1 MRLERGSRISRLGP
15 RCSVQLQ
22 GRTAWIEKAR
32 RIRRGPNRAREEF
45 LRVANPLL
53 KSSESCAETR
63 IAAVRRLIPRLLRVA
78 RQSVAF
84 LLEIRQRTGPDCCSR
99 RSRALPFTPRSP
111 YRMNHGVQK
120 SWILLFQAP
129 QFIDR
134 EEASWL
140 RDRHNL
146 VSQNRWSTVPGP
158 LSSPNQSRQTQHK
171 PPHRHLP
178 HT

>member
-1 MRLERGSRISRLGP
+1 MRLERGSRISRLRP

-45 LRVANPLL
+45 VRVAKPLL
-53 KSSESCAETR
+53 QSSESCAETR

-99 RSRALPFTPRSP
+99 RSRALPFTPRCP
-111 YRMNHGVQK
+111 RGIHCCVQQPR
-120 SWILLFQAP
+120 ILFFKAP
-129 QFIDR
+129 QFLDR
-134 EEASWL
+134 EKSSWF
-140 RDRHNL
+140 RD
-146 VSQNRWSTVPGP
+146 
-158 LSSPNQSRQTQHK
+158 
-171 PPHRHLP
+171 
-178 HT
+178 